1 MSASA
6 SATSKPLRQ
15 RLVTTLNDK
24 AHWVTLTEPCPYDG
38 NRQILLTTDA
48 NDAAIVTFVAAPTA
62 EAPDA
67 FHILFPEFLDPE
79 PCLMR
84 PRIAPT
90 PLPTE
95 VGTQAFTSGIDKFC
109 PKEWIKKP
117 VSHDPD
123 AYTLHLAEEPDQA
136 VLISHAV
143 EFGLNRA
150 PSFYISP
157 TLTPHAQFVTQTVCT
172 TCGSIWT
179 EHSSHVCGFCR
190 AYEADQEHIAAH
202 GTDPMRP
209 CECCGEPTPYG
220 GYCSQAC
227 RWDAEGGCDRSGG
240 RY

>member
-6 SATSKPLRQ
+6 LRQ
-15 RLVTTLNDK
+15 RIVTTLNDK
-24 AHWVTLTEPCPYDG
+24 AHWVTLSVPNEDDG
-38 NRQILLTTDA
+38 NQRILLTTDETEA
-48 NDAAIVTFVAAPTA
+48 SIVFFKAVPTVETPDAVLVTF
-62 EAPDA
+62 
-67 FHILFPEFLDPE
+67 PEETPE
-79 PCLMR
+79 PMR
-84 PRIAPT
+84 PRITPT
-90 PLPTE
+90 SLPTE
-95 VGTQAFTSGIDKFC
+95 LGTKPFPVAVGKPC
-109 PKEWIKKP
+109 PLSWVKIHRDTEEEET
-117 VSHDPD
+117 D
-123 AYTLHLAEEPDQA
+123 AYTLHLAEEMTQTVILSHEAGFNLTSPPYLLLSPSVSEAA
-136 VLISHAV
+136 V
-143 EFGLNRA
+143 
-150 PSFYISP
+150 
-157 TLTPHAQFVTQTVCT
+157 FVTQTVCT